1 NAQRHS
7 TFDNS
12 WTDSGTVFY
21 LDAPKV
27 RDYDS
32 THCSVVGGSTMP
44 HRFDRLV
51 LLLTVLLLAAS
62 TSFGHHS
69 VSGQFD
75 PSKSLTLK
83 GVISKVE
90 WINPHIYVFLD
101 VKETDGTVV
110 TWALETLPTAM
121 MRKAGLSKE
130 SVMGQPG
137 EIVTVVANP
146 GRDATRR
153 LGWILKITYADGR
166 NYQLGGSPNG
176 Q

>member
-1 NAQRHS
+1 MR
-7 TFDNS
+7 
-12 WTDSGTVFY
+12 
-21 LDAPKV
+21 
-27 RDYDS
+27 
-32 THCSVVGGSTMP
+32 
-44 HRFDRLV
+44 HRFGILV
-51 LLLTVLLLAAS
+51 TALTIVLLAAS
-62 TSFGHHS
+62 ASFAHHS

-101 VKETDGTVV
+101 VKDADGTMA

-130 SVMGQPG
+130 SVLGQPG

-146 GRDATRR
+146 ARDGTKR
-153 LGWILKITYADGR
+153 LGWVLKITYADGR

>member
-1 NAQRHS
+1 MR
-7 TFDNS
+7 
-12 WTDSGTVFY
+12 
-21 LDAPKV
+21 
-27 RDYDS
+27 
-32 THCSVVGGSTMP
+32 
-44 HRFDRLV
+44 HRFEHC
-51 LLLTVLLLAAS
+51 LLAMLILLLAAS
-62 TSFGHHS
+62 TLFAHHS

-75 PSKSLTLK
+75 PSKSITLK

-90 WINPHIYVFLD
+90 WINPHIYVLLD
-101 VKETDGTVV
+101 VKEADGTTA

-146 GRDATRR
+146 GRDAAKK
-153 LGWILKITYADGR
+153 LAWILKITYADGR

>member
-1 NAQRHS
+1 MR
-7 TFDNS
+7 
-12 WTDSGTVFY
+12 
-21 LDAPKV
+21 
-27 RDYDS
+27 
-32 THCSVVGGSTMP
+32 
-44 HRFDRLV
+44 HRFEHRL
-51 LLLTVLLLAAS
+51 LGMLIFLLAAS
-62 TSFGHHS
+62 TLFAHHS

-75 PSKSLTLK
+75 PSKSITLK

-90 WINPHIYVFLD
+90 WINPHIYVLLD
-101 VKETDGTVV
+101 VKEADGTTA

-146 GRDATRR
+146 GRDASKK
-153 LGWILKITYADGR
+153 LAWILKISYADGR